1 MDVSGVACSLPR
13 SASAR
18 CHDHVVRPAGVPADA
33 IPPPRWQGFC
43 GKLSD
48 RLDALIAAKRIWNVR
63 GVLIVRD
70 GKLVLER

>member
-1 MDVSGVACSLPR
+1 MPR
-13 SASAR
+13 PR
-18 CHDHVVRPAGVPADA
+18 RPPSRRPGRRN
-33 IPPPRWQGFC
+33 PPRWQGFC

>member
-1 MDVSGVACSLPR
+1 L
-13 SASAR
+13 
-18 CHDHVVRPAGVPADA
+18 
-33 IPPPRWQGFC
+33 C